1 MATKIPHTIAET
13 RHSQKKKRKVNE
25 ELHNGNIGLLSP
37 ESTNS
42 LGIIKNK
49 TTGLYNDVLQ

>member
-13 RHSQKKKRKVNE
+13 RHSQKKRKVNE

-37 ESTNS
+37 ESTDS